1 MLKPLREEQADMKAR
16 WSDPAYQWAND
27 SALRRKFDRRHQQE
41 VPSSV
46 QSTGREVE
54 QGAQAEDA
62 PRKEGEPK

>member
-1 MLKPLREEQADMKAR
+1 MLKPLREEQADMRKR
-16 WSDPAYQWAND
+16 WSDPSYQWAND
-27 SALRRKFDRRHQQE
+27 SALRRKFDRHQPK